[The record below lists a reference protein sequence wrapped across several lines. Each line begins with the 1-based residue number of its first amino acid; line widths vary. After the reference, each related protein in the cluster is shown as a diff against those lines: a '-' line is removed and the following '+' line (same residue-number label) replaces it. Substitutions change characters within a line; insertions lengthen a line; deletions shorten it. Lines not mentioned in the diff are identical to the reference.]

1 MMIIIMIISVI
12 DCVTYKVIL
21 SYYQFTFYSKM
32 RPLLCKAIERILIL
46 YLYGLFIA
54 WIFTT
59 IKKLD
64 KTAHQRMERMLTNLR
79 NEVDLKYNV
88 TDNEFIS
95 FVKIAAEAMEAKEEL
110 DCNFFN
116 ICNSV
121 VATLTTIAKPHLT
134 HGSYFSL

>member
-1 MMIIIMIISVI
+1 
-12 DCVTYKVIL
+12 
-21 SYYQFTFYSKM
+21 M
-32 RPLLCKAIERILIL
+32 RPLLCKAIVRILIL

-64 KTAHQRMERMLTNLR
+64 ETAHQRMERMLTNLR
-79 NEVDLKYNV
+79 NEVGLKYNV
-88 TDNEFIS
+88 TDNEFNS
-95 FVKIAAEAMEAKEEL
+95 FVKIAAEAMKAKEEL
-110 DCNFFN
+110 ECNFFN

-134 HGSYFSL
+134 HGIYFSLSAFFSKERNTKLLQGPSTMKVSKRELKCD